1 MHYVDCYLL
10 DSIYWLMETDFADQ
24 LSDDEFAAAVQDR
37 AALLAGIP
45 YPA

>member
-1 MHYVDCYLL
+1 MHYVDVHLL
-10 DSIYWLMETDFADQ
+10 DSVYWLMESDFADH
-24 LSDDEFAAAVQDR
+24 LSDEEFAAAVQDR

>member
-1 MHYVDCYLL
+1 MHHVDVYLL
-10 DSIYWLMETDFADQ
+10 DSIFWLMDTDYADQ